1 MATKE
6 EFWNILGPYGAQ
18 IWPIQIIFFVMAI
31 LLVGGSGSNRR
42 SQSLFAKLFLALAFA
57 WNGIL
62 FYKTLAKGMAGNSQG
77 NYFLGSLFILVAALF
92 AVDLFQAKDAVYF
105 ANRRMATV
113 YDTILDGIGF
123 CYPLFGILSGHG
135 LTT

>member
-6 EFWNILGPYGAQ
+6 EFWNILGAYGSQ

-31 LLVGGSGSNRR
+31 LLVGWLWLKPGR

-62 FYKTLAKGMAGNSQG
+62 FYRTLAKGMAGNSHG
-77 NYFLGSLFILVAALF
+77 NYFLGSLFKPDPCERRPAELLF
-92 AVDLFQAKDAVYF
+92 S
-105 ANRRMATV
+105 
-113 YDTILDGIGF
+113 
-123 CYPLFGILSGHG
+123 P
-135 LTT
+135 